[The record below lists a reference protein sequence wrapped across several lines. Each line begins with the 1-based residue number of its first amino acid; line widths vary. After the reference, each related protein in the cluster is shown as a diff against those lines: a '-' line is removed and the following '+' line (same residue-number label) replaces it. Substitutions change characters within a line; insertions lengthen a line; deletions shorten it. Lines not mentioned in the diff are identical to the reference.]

1 MESIYLCLNTDDKPL
16 EVILGDEASGVG
28 KIDIY
33 I

>member
-1 MESIYLCLNTDDKPL
+1 MESIYLCLNTEDKSL
-16 EVILGDEASGVG
+16 EVLLGDEASGVW